1 MDQHDLLRILIKENM
16 ERQLLYEG
24 LIFSYS
30 PKTIISKLKKS
41 GFKDITYNGKTI
53 NINFVLSEQNKEIY
67 EKLNSFL
74 YNVCGWFHGVS
85 IADGVP
91 TKDKLDFLIT
101 KTEMYFYN
109 MKQNLILRSLK
120 HQTLFII

>member
-53 NINFVLSEQNKEIY
+53 NINFAWALP
-67 EKLNSFL
+67 FL
-74 YNVCGWFHGVS
+74 FTGGVVS
-85 IADGVP
+85 MVVRRRNAI
-91 TKDKLDFLIT
+91 
-101 KTEMYFYN
+101 
-109 MKQNLILRSLK
+109 
-120 HQTLFII
+120 